1 MKIVKIGFIN
11 GLGKTK
17 GCEKAPDAVIA
28 KLKDVW
34 SKENADARE
43 FDISEI
49 KVNNSNVEESE
60 KKIFNGAAKEF
71 SANEKMIFLGGDHSV
86 SFNLVNAFNSKFKK
100 AGLIVLDAHADCM
113 EPMKEP
119 THEEWLRAVI
129 EKGFD
134 PKNIILI
141 GLRNV
146 YPTEMEFLKQKKI
159 NCFWMN
165 ELFSEFEK
173 SCDMITEQARKFE
186 NLYISIDID
195 AADPAFAPG
204 TGFIEPGGLSSRE
217 IVYLINRMSLLK
229 NIKAADVV
237 EVNPE
242 KDINDMTVRL
252 AAKIITEL
260 S

>member
-1 MKIVKIGFIN
+1 MKLIKVPFIN
-11 GLGKTK
+11 GLSKTK
-17 GCEKAPDAVIA
+17 GCDKAPDAIIQ
-28 KLKDVW
+28 KLRDIW
-34 SKENADARE
+34 SKEQDYE
-43 FDISEI
+43 KKFDISEI

-60 KKIFNGAAKEF
+60 KKIFQGAAKEF
-71 SANEKMIFLGGDHSV
+71 SDNERKIFIGGDHSA

-129 EKGFD
+129 EKGFN

-146 YPTEMEFLKQKKI
+146 YPLEFDFLKEKKI

-165 ELFSEFEK
+165 EIFSEFEK
-173 SCDMITEQARKFE
+173 SCDMITELARKFDS
-186 NLYISIDID
+186 LYLSIDID
-195 AADPAFAPG
+195 IVDSAFAPG
-204 TGFIEPGGLSSRE
+204 TGFIEPGGFTSRE
-217 IVYLINRMSLLK
+217 FLYLIHRLSLLK
-229 NIKAADVV
+229 NIKVV
-237 EVNPE
+237 DIIEVNPE
-242 KDINDMTVRL
+242 KDLNEMTVRL
-252 AAKIITEL
+252 AAKVITEL

>member
-17 GCEKAPDAVIA
+17 GCEKASDAVIA
-28 KLKDVW
+28 KFKDVW

-49 KVNNSNVEESE
+49 KVNNSNIEESE
-60 KKIFNGAAKEF
+60 KKIFNGATKEF

-146 YPTEMEFLKQKKI
+146 YPTELEFLKQKKI
-159 NCFWMN
+159 NCFWVN

-204 TGFIEPGGLSSRE
+204 TGFIEPAGLTSRQLL
-217 IVYLINRMSLLK
+217 YLIRRLALLK
-229 NIKAADVV
+229 NIKAADVI